1 MAQVTIRHLQ
11 EEVEIRL
18 QQRAAL
24 HGCSMEEEIQR
35 ILHDAV
41 KSELQPEKGLGSR
54 IAARFAQS
62 GLTDDLPELHGQ
74 RLCPIDF
81 AP

>member
-18 QQRAAL
+18 RQRATL
-24 HGCSMEEEIQR
+24 HGCSVEEEIQR

-41 KSELQPEKGLGSR
+41 KEEIPLQKGLGSR

-74 RLCPIDF
+74 ILYPIDF